1 MDYCSIC
8 GAEIKNENAAILTMG
23 GSGRP
28 RYICEECEKELDVA
42 ISGKEIETITAAIKS
57 LSEKMVNGNPDTPD
71 DVDTAKDM
79 DGAAY
84 HTMTKLLATAIERA
98 RKIKDGTYDFSL
110 DEMGDEGFEEIPEE
124 LQETEED
131 RALDERDA
139 KLGELYD
146 KIYNIILI
154 VACSAFAIFLI
165 WKLIDTFLLK

>member
-8 GAEIKNENAAILTMG
+8 GAEITNEDAAILTMG
-23 GSGRP
+23 AAGIP
-28 RYICEECEKELDVA
+28 RYICEECEKDLDTA
-42 ISGKEIETITAAIKS
+42 ISGKDVEEITTAIKS

-84 HTMTKLLATAIERA
+84 HAMTRLLAKAIERA
-98 RKIKDGTYDFSL
+98 KKIKDGTYDFSL
-110 DEMGDEGFEEIPEE
+110 DETNDTGFDEIPEE

-139 KLGELYD
+139 KRGELYD
-146 KIYNIILI
+146 KIYNIILL
-154 VACSAFAIFLI
+154 VACGAFVIFLI